1 MNTLSAE
8 KALVFPSTSLEERD
22 PIPIDGNTAREYDTA
37 MTIMEKKF
45 NIKLHP
51 NISNSRSLIFFFFP
65 SSCSTNT
72 LKHQN
77 NLKIQS

>member
-65 SSCSTNT
+65 LLAPQTP
-72 LKHQN
+72 
-77 NLKIQS
+77 

>member
-37 MTIMEKKF
+37 MTIMKKKF
-45 NIKLHP
+45 ITKIASKYFEC
-51 NISNSRSLIFFFFP
+51 ISYGEQKFAIFFP
-65 SSCSTNT
+65 LLAPQTP
-72 LKHQN
+72 
-77 NLKIQS
+77 